1 MYTIVELILPIFI
14 LIAFGKILKQANIIS
29 NEGIKTI
36 KNLAVNL
43 FLPFTFFN
51 ILIHGTFNKDSIILI
66 IAGFIIIF
74 SAYLLGFLFRPLFSD
89 YIKKYVP
96 YTNTCI
102 ESGMFAL
109 AILNM
114 IIGKENLFKIIQMD
128 MVNNIFVF
136 TVVTTGLTL
145 ISGKKQTTKQVINS
159 IIKSPIIISLILGI
173 IGALFNLGEKID
185 NSNLSATY
193 NRIISFLTEPLSP
206 MILLCIGAELEF
218 EIDIFKK
225 AIKLFFVR
233 FATMAVLISLT
244 LFVISKIITI
254 NSIFVKSIIIYFLS
268 PSPFILLM
276 YTNDEKVNKFL
287 SGFLSLQIIMSLIF
301 CLIVSFIQF

>member
-1 MYTIVELILPIFI
+1 MYTIIELILPIFV
-14 LIAFGKILKQANIIS
+14 LIAFGKILKHFNIIS

-51 ILIHGTFNKDSIILI
+51 IIIHGTFNKDSIVLI

-74 SAYLLGFLFRPLFSD
+74 AAYLLGFLYKPLFTD
-89 YIKKYVP
+89 NIKKYVP

-109 AILNM
+109 AVLNM
-114 IIGKENLFKIIQMD
+114 IIGKDNLFQIIQMD

-145 ISGKKQTTKQVINS
+145 ISGNKQSAKQ
-159 IIKSPIIISLILGI
+159 IIKSIFQSPIIISLILGI

-185 NSNLSATY
+185 NSNLSSTY

-206 MILLCIGAELEF
+206 MILICIGAELEF

-244 LFVISKIITI
+244 LFVMSKIIVV
-254 NSIFVKSIIIYFLS
+254 NSILVKSMIIYFLS

-276 YTNDEKVNKFL
+276 YTNNDKINKFI

-301 CLIVSFIQF
+301 CIIISFV

>member
-1 MYTIVELILPIFI
+1 MYTIIELILPIFV
-14 LIAFGKILKQANIIS
+14 LIAFGKILKQTNIIS

-89 YIKKYVP
+89 DIKKYVP

-114 IIGKENLFKIIQMD
+114 IIGKENLFQIIQID

-159 IIKSPIIISLILGI
+159 IIKSPIIISLILG
-173 IGALFNLGEKID
+173 
-185 NSNLSATY
+185 
-193 NRIISFLTEPLSP
+193 NR
-206 MILLCIGAELEF
+206 
-218 EIDIFKK
+218 
-225 AIKLFFVR
+225 
-233 FATMAVLISLT
+233 
-244 LFVISKIITI
+244 
-254 NSIFVKSIIIYFLS
+254 SII
-268 PSPFILLM
+268 
-276 YTNDEKVNKFL
+276 
-287 SGFLSLQIIMSLIF
+287 
-301 CLIVSFIQF
+301 

>member
-1 MYTIVELILPIFI
+1 MYTIIELILPIFV
-14 LIAFGKILKQANIIS
+14 LIAFGKILKQTNIIS

-89 YIKKYVP
+89 DIKKYVP

-114 IIGKENLFKIIQMD
+114 IIGKENLFQIIQID

-173 IGALFNLGEKID
+173 ID
-185 NSNLSATY
+185 
-193 NRIISFLTEPLSP
+193 
-206 MILLCIGAELEF
+206 
-218 EIDIFKK
+218 
-225 AIKLFFVR
+225 
-233 FATMAVLISLT
+233 
-244 LFVISKIITI
+244 
-254 NSIFVKSIIIYFLS
+254 
-268 PSPFILLM
+268 
-276 YTNDEKVNKFL
+276 
-287 SGFLSLQIIMSLIF
+287 
-301 CLIVSFIQF
+301 

>member
-1 MYTIVELILPIFI
+1 
-14 LIAFGKILKQANIIS
+14 
-29 NEGIKTI
+29 
-36 KNLAVNL
+36 
-43 FLPFTFFN
+43 
-51 ILIHGTFNKDSIILI
+51 
-66 IAGFIIIF
+66 
-74 SAYLLGFLFRPLFSD
+74 
-89 YIKKYVP
+89 
-96 YTNTCI
+96 
-102 ESGMFAL
+102 MFAL

-114 IIGKENLFKIIQMD
+114 IIGKENLFQIIQMD

-185 NSNLSATY
+185 NSNLSGTY
-193 NRIISFLTEPLSP
+193 NIIISFLTEPLSS

-218 EIDIFKK
+218 EIDILKK

-233 FATMAVLISLT
+233 FATMAVLISLS
-244 LFVISKIITI
+244 LFVISKII
-254 NSIFVKSIIIYFLS
+254 NVNFIFVKSMIIYFLS

-301 CLIVSFIQF
+301 CIIVSFIQFYYIYRIIKIKIFKKLEYTNKSIDNSKNIC

>member
-1 MYTIVELILPIFI
+1 
-14 LIAFGKILKQANIIS
+14 
-29 NEGIKTI
+29 
-36 KNLAVNL
+36 
-43 FLPFTFFN
+43 
-51 ILIHGTFNKDSIILI
+51 
-66 IAGFIIIF
+66 
-74 SAYLLGFLFRPLFSD
+74 
-89 YIKKYVP
+89 
-96 YTNTCI
+96 
-102 ESGMFAL
+102 MFAL

-114 IIGKENLFKIIQMD
+114 IIGKENLFQIIQID

-185 NSNLSATY
+185 NSNLSGTY
-193 NRIISFLTEPLSP
+193 NRIISFLTEPLSS

-218 EIDIFKK
+218 EIDILKK

-233 FATMAVLISLT
+233 FATMAVLISLS
-244 LFVISKIITI
+244 LFVISKII
-254 NSIFVKSIIIYFLS
+254 NVNFIFVKSMIIYFLS

-301 CLIVSFIQF
+301 CIIVSFIQF

>member
-1 MYTIVELILPIFI
+1 MYTIIELILPIFI
-14 LIAFGKILKQANIIS
+14 LIALGKILKQINIIS
-29 NEGIKTI
+29 SDGIKTI

-51 ILIHGTFNKDSIILI
+51 ILIYGTFNKDSIVLI
-66 IAGFIIIF
+66 AAGFIIIF
-74 SAYLLGFLFRPLFSD
+74 AAYLLGFLYRPLFSD
-89 YIKKYVP
+89 DIKKYIP

-109 AILNM
+109 AILNI
-114 IIGKENLFKIIQMD
+114 IIGKDNLFPIIQID

-145 ISGKKQTTKQVINS
+145 ISGKKQNTKQIINS

-185 NSNLSATY
+185 NSNFLGTY

-218 EIDIFKK
+218 KPNIFKK

-244 LFVISKIITI
+244 LFVISKIINI
-254 NSIFVKSIIIYFLS
+254 NIIFIKSMIIYFLS

-276 YTNDEKVNKFL
+276 YSDNEKVNKL
-287 SGFLSLQIIMSLIF
+287 ISGFLSLQIIISLIL
-301 CLIVSFIQF
+301 CVIISFI

>member
-1 MYTIVELILPIFI
+1 
-14 LIAFGKILKQANIIS
+14 
-29 NEGIKTI
+29 
-36 KNLAVNL
+36 
-43 FLPFTFFN
+43 
-51 ILIHGTFNKDSIILI
+51 
-66 IAGFIIIF
+66 
-74 SAYLLGFLFRPLFSD
+74 
-89 YIKKYVP
+89 
-96 YTNTCI
+96 
-102 ESGMFAL
+102 
-109 AILNM
+109 
-114 IIGKENLFKIIQMD
+114 

-185 NSNLSATY
+185 NSNLSGTY
-193 NRIISFLTEPLSP
+193 NRIISFLTEPLSS

-218 EIDIFKK
+218 EIDILKK

-233 FATMAVLISLT
+233 FATMAVLISLS
-244 LFVISKIITI
+244 LFVISKII
-254 NSIFVKSIIIYFLS
+254 NVNFIFVKSMIIYFLS

-301 CLIVSFIQF
+301 CIIVSFIQF

>member
-1 MYTIVELILPIFI
+1 MYTIIELILPIFI
-14 LIAFGKILKQANIIS
+14 LIILGKILKRANIIN

-51 ILIHGTFNKDSIILI
+51 IIIHGTFNKDSIVLI
-66 IAGFIIIF
+66 IAGFLIVF
-74 SAYLLGFLFRPLFSD
+74 TAYLLGFLYKPLFSND
-89 YIKKYVP
+89 IKKYVP

-109 AILNM
+109 AILNI
-114 IIGKENLFKIIQMD
+114 IIGKENLFPIIQMD
-128 MVNNIFVF
+128 MINNIFVF

-145 ISGKKQTTKQVINS
+145 ISGKKQNAKQVMKS
-159 IIKSPIIISLILGI
+159 ILTSPIIISLILGI

-185 NSNLSATY
+185 NSNFAATY
-193 NRIISFLTEPLSP
+193 NKIILFLTEPLSP

-218 EIDIFKK
+218 ELDIFKK
-225 AIKLFFVR
+225 AVKLFFVR

-244 LFVISKIITI
+244 IFCMSKIISVDI
-254 NSIFVKSIIIYFLS
+254 IFIKSMIIYFLS

-276 YTNDEKVNKFL
+276 YTNDENINKFI

-301 CLIVSFIQF
+301 AVIVSFI